1 MIWGR
6 VLRMHIQKTSAI
18 AEFPANMALVEAI
31 RLKKKACLTID
42 DYFYLI
48 CKLNIKQIACL

>member
-18 AEFPANMALVEAI
+18 AEFPGNMAYVEAI
-31 RLKKKACLTID
+31 RLKKKTCLTID
-42 DYFYLI
+42 DYFHLI
-48 CKLNIKQIACL
+48 CKLKTKQIACL